1 MKTIKENTLK
11 LELLEVISREKKEL
25 IKIVLCQ
32 PKKKDNI
39 EKTQHVLETFCK
51 GKKKQQTSV
60 SKYLYLYFILKVNV
74 TFFPI

>member
-51 GKKKQQTSV
+51 GKKKQTSA
-60 SKYLYLYFILKVNV
+60 SKYLYFILKVNV